1 MMHRLSKVNFFA
13 SKVKCTF
20 YVNVVIL
27 APGNVNLQVP
37 NLHVQSIII
46 RQNKGNKKAHTYTCE
61 LFCVSNIGKRLISVC
76 FGSHHF
82 DG

>member
-13 SKVKCTF
+13 SKVICTF

-27 APGNVNLQVP
+27 APGSVNLQVP

-46 RQNKGNKKAHTYTCE
+46 LQNKGNRKAHTYTCE
-61 LFCVSNIGKRLISVC
+61 LFCVSNIDTSGVSV
-76 FGSHHF
+76 
-82 DG
+82 